1 MWDRGVSTIYIGDP
15 YEIAQ
20 ERRNKYGVNI
30 WACGELVGAME
41 AKER

>member
-1 MWDRGVSTIYIGDP
+1 MWDRGVTTVYIGDP

-30 WACGELVGAME
+30 
-41 AKER
+41 